1 MERGLPLKGLE
12 EAKGLR
18 LSLAALVGNQM
29 LKKLLEKMGLTA
41 SVPNLSKEGVV
52 VKGYITPQSAEQLL
66 STELRQAWFIH
77 IWQHTSLSHEK
88 FERLYLKP
96 IQHYAAL
103 VQQFHASE
111 SHHNAYLGGLLDH
124 DLVLVGH
131 TLKIRQGYLLPAGA
145 PPEDQAVQSDAW
157 TATIA
162 YAGLLHD
169 LGKIAV
175 DIEVE
180 LDDGSCWHPWLG
192 VITQPYRFRYVSNH
206 DYQLHDKVTALLC
219 PQIISHDSLNWLCQ
233 YPELWSNFIH
243 LMAGGYEQAGLLGE
257 IVDKADRISTA
268 KNIGANPEKAMA
280 APVNSLQKKLITGL
294 KHLIKTQLNL
304 NKTPGNGWLTPDGLW
319 LMSKTTA
326 DGLRAYLLSQGFDGI
341 PTKNSILFDEL
352 QAHQIILTNPLDDRA
367 IWTVLVSDESGQWQQ
382 EFSLIKVNAGLIW
395 TQQEK
400 PEYFKG
406 RVEVIQKAVSDITA
420 QSDDQEHQGIQSQ
433 SAIVSDK
440 SIEDFFNL
448 NALDTNT
455 TASSSKKQKP
465 SPVSVITSSK
475 KTATQLRETAN
486 TDDTDDILAL
496 FDNEFRTADKDTS
509 DNQAKALSTTTGM
522 TTITSHTV
530 PDNPL
535 EEAINNLF
543 NFGDEVIVEP
553 SNSLLLPPID
563 KTHAAVHGLTVKNTE
578 KLNFDLKVELSKTSL
593 GEYFITWLK
602 HRISLHQLQINDKE
616 AKLHLVNDQLF
627 IVSPVIVQRFYFEHP
642 ELIALIKGMQK
653 EPWRVIQS
661 SFEKLK
667 LHMKRQDELN
677 IWHCVVT
684 GSRKKGQVLK
694 GYLLEAGLFFTDF
707 MPNNNPFISLQT
719 EDVSK

>member
-1 MERGLPLKGLE
+1 ME

-18 LSLAALVGNQM
+18 LRLAALVGDQM
-29 LKKLLEKMGLTA
+29 LKKLLGIMGLTT
-41 SVPNLSKEGVV
+41 SVPNLSKEDVV
-52 VKGYITPQSAEQLL
+52 VEGYITPQSAEQLL
-66 STELRQAWFIH
+66 STELRQAWLNH
-77 IWQHTSLSHEK
+77 IWQHTSLSHEQ

-96 IQHYAAL
+96 IQHYANL
-103 VQQFHASE
+103 VQQFPASE
-111 SHHNAYLGGLLDH
+111 SHHHAYLGGLLDH
-124 DLVLVGH
+124 GLELVGH
-131 TLKIRQGYLLPAGA
+131 ALKIRQGYLLPPGV

-157 TATIA
+157 TAAVA

-180 LDDGSCWHPWLG
+180 LEDGSCWHPWLG
-192 VITQPYRFRYVSNH
+192 VITQPYRFRYVHNR
-206 DYQLHDKVTALLC
+206 DYQLHDKMTALLC

-243 LMAGGYEQAGLLGE
+243 LMACDYEQAGLLGE

-280 APVNSLQKKLITGL
+280 APVNSLQKKLIRGL

-352 QAHQIILTNPLDDRA
+352 QSHQIILTNPADDRA

-395 TQQEK
+395 SNQEK

-406 RVEVIQKAVSDITA
+406 RIEVIQKPVSDITA
-420 QSDDQEHQGIQSQ
+420 QSDDHERQGIQSQ
-433 SAIVSDK
+433 STIIPDE

-448 NALDTNT
+448 NALDTTSNAT
-455 TASSSKKQKP
+455 NKATKVANSS
-465 SPVSVITSSK
+465 TSSTTK
-475 KTATQLRETAN
+475 QTNVKMKEIED

-496 FDNEFRTADKDTS
+496 FGNEFDSVDNED
-509 DNQAKALSTTTGM
+509 KALSTTTEM
-522 TTITSHTV
+522 TTITSHTAS
-530 PDNPL
+530 DNHL
-535 EEAINNLF
+535 EENINNLF
-543 NFGDEVIVEP
+543 NFGDEVVVEH
-553 SNSLLLPPID
+553 SNNLPLPPNNNPRE
-563 KTHAAVHGLTVKNTE
+563 AVHDLTVKNTE
-578 KLNFDLKVELSKTSL
+578 KLNFDLKVELTKTTL

-602 HRISLHQLQINDKE
+602 HRISLHRLQINDKE

-627 IVSPVIVQRFYFEHP
+627 IVSPGIFQRFYFEHP
-642 ELIALIKGMQK
+642 ELIALIKGTQK
-653 EPWRVIQS
+653 EPWQVIQS

-677 IWHCVVT
+677 IWHCTVT
-684 GSRKKGQVLK
+684 GPRKKGQVLK
-694 GYLLEAGLFFTDF
+694 GYLLEARLFFTDF

-719 EDVSK
+719 EDVSQ

>member
-1 MERGLPLKGLE
+1 ME

-18 LSLAALVGNQM
+18 LRLAALVGDQM
-29 LKKLLEKMGLTA
+29 LKKLLGKMGLTA

-66 STELRQAWFIH
+66 STELRQAWLNH
-77 IWQHTSLSHEK
+77 IWQHTSLSHEQ
-88 FERLYLKP
+88 FERIYLKP
-96 IQHYAAL
+96 IKNYATL
-103 VQQFHASE
+103 VQQFPASE
-111 SHHNAYLGGLLDH
+111 SHHHAYLGGLLDH
-124 DLVLVGH
+124 GLELVGH
-131 TLKIRQGYLLPAGA
+131 ALKIRQGYLLPPGV

-157 TATIA
+157 TAAIA

-180 LDDGSCWHPWLG
+180 LEDGSCWHPWLG
-192 VITQPYRFRYVSNH
+192 VITQPYRFRYVHNR
-206 DYQLHDKVTALLC
+206 DYQLHDKMTALLC

-243 LMAGGYEQAGLLGE
+243 LMAGDYEQAGLLGE

-268 KNIGANPEKAMA
+268 KSIGANPEKAMA

-367 IWTVLVSDESGQWQQ
+367 IWTVSVSDESGQWQQ

-395 TQQEK
+395 SNQEK

-406 RVEVIQKAVSDITA
+406 RVEVIQKAVSDITV
-420 QSDDQEHQGIQSQ
+420 QSDDQEYQGIESP
-433 SAIVSDK
+433 SAIMTDDSM
-440 SIEDFFNL
+440 EDFFNL

-455 TASSSKKQKP
+455 AGSLTKKQKP

-475 KTATQLRETAN
+475 KTATQLVETAN

-496 FDNEFRTADKDTS
+496 FGNEFGTADKDTS
-509 DNQAKALSTTTGM
+509 DNQAKALSTTTEM
-522 TTITSHTV
+522 TTITNHTAS
-530 PDNPL
+530 DNHL
-535 EEAINNLF
+535 EENLNNLF
-543 NFGDEVIVEP
+543 NFGDEVVVEP
-553 SNSLLLPPID
+553 SNNLPLPPID
-563 KTHAAVHGLTVKNTE
+563 KTHAAVHDLAVKNNK
-578 KLNFDLKVELSKTSL
+578 KLCFDLKVELTKTTL

-602 HRISLHQLQINDKE
+602 HRISLHRLQINDKE

-627 IVSPVIVQRFYFEHP
+627 IVSPGIFQRFYFEHP
-642 ELIALIKGMQK
+642 ELIALIKGTQK
-653 EPWRVIQS
+653 EPWQVIQS

-677 IWHCVVT
+677 IWHCAVT
-684 GSRKKGQVLK
+684 GPRKKGQVLK
-694 GYLLEAGLFFTDF
+694 GYLLEARLFFTDF